1 MIKIEQLTF
10 TRFIAAILIVIFHYG
25 KESPLF
31 NNSYIDFIIVQANI
45 GVSYFF
51 LLSGFV
57 MMIAYAN
64 KEKIEWFKYFKNRF
78 ARIYP
83 IYFGALAIILGVQVL
98 TNSINLEGF
107 LLNVFMIQ
115 SWLPEKAQIFNPVA
129 WSLSVEFFFYL
140 SFPFIYNFYIKK
152 FDLKKVL
159 IGIILFWISSQIIF
173 HVLLIFEP
181 FNNII
186 INQRTFYMYNPFLH
200 FNEFLVGVGTGYLY
214 VEKMLN
220 KSRNTDFYLIGV
232 VLLLI
237 LVLKY
242 NYIFNLHNGALAL
255 IFSAFL
261 ILLSLNNGIITRLFK
276 IKALVFLGEISYGIY
291 ILQFAVF
298 SLISSVTVTKYLK
311 ITDYTLIFFFRLIF
325 LIILSAFAYK
335 YFETPLRNRIRKL

>member
-232 VLLLI
+232 VLLLYFRPF
-237 LVLKY
+237 V
-242 NYIFNLHNGALAL
+242 
-255 IFSAFL
+255 
-261 ILLSLNNGIITRLFK
+261 
-276 IKALVFLGEISYGIY
+276 IKF
-291 ILQFAVF
+291 
-298 SLISSVTVTKYLK
+298 
-311 ITDYTLIFFFRLIF
+311 
-325 LIILSAFAYK
+325 
-335 YFETPLRNRIRKL
+335 